1 MSNNDILALIPH
13 RSPML
18 LINTIVELT
27 EQHAIATVSINQQAS
42 FFQPTHGVPSWI
54 GLEYMGQ
61 TAALIGGYQER
72 LHKLGPQLGFLM
84 GTRRYTTTCSYFE
97 PGSELHIHCQE
108 QATVGNSLAI
118 FDCKIIDS
126 QREQPLATAKLSVF
140 RQAINEQTL

>member
-97 PGSELHIHCQE
+97 PGSELHIHCRE

-118 FDCKIIDS
+118 FDCEIIDS